1 LDKNTNDP
9 VSLPKLIVGTPGKS
23 MLFVMINQ
31 LLADFAAVPL
41 DQLAT
46 YWETMVLDDDQFDG

>member
-1 LDKNTNDP
+1 M
-9 VSLPKLIVGTPGKS
+9 GTPGKS